1 MLVRRWPALPGPRR
15 AVGAAIETA
24 GFHPG
29 RTGRQHLRIL
39 AIGSVVGDRRVDEV
53 LEMVELTTSADRRI
67 GGYSLGMRQRLALA
81 AALLADPEVLLLDE
95 PANGL
100 DPEGIAWLRN
110 LLRRLAD
117 EGRTIVVSSHVL
129 SEVAQVA
136 DAIVIV
142 NDGRLR
148 FAGPISELTAD
159 GRTLESAFL
168 HLTAPARTAAAATI
182 GGPA

>member
-1 MLVRRWPALPGPRR
+1 MTDVVLHELTKRYGATVAVDELSVRFRSGEVTGFLGPNGAGKTTTMRLILGLAAPTSGSALIGGVPYQSLPEPRR

-81 AALLADPEVLLLDE
+81 AAVLADPEVMLLDE

-117 EGRTIVVSSHVL
+117 EGRTIVV
-129 SEVAQVA
+129 
-136 DAIVIV
+136 
-142 NDGRLR
+142 
-148 FAGPISELTAD
+148 
-159 GRTLESAFL
+159 
-168 HLTAPARTAAAATI
+168 
-182 GGPA
+182 